1 MKGRDYYILLVDNDP
16 GHVRVAGEVFRGGQ
30 KLFYYAADGLEAMA
44 CLRSRDRLPDLILLN
59 MNMRGEQGNLLLA
72 ELKAD
77 ETLRRIPVVA
87 LSASETAREV
97 CQAYDLLANCYV
109 TKPADPNDFRRVLLV
124 LEEFWFGVAKLPGA

>member
-1 MKGRDYYILLVDNDP
+1 MKGRDYYILLVDSDP
-16 GHVRVAGEVFRGGQ
+16 GHVSVAGEVFRGGQ
-30 KLFYYAADGLEAMA
+30 KRLYHAADGLEALA

-59 MNMRGEQGNLLLA
+59 VDTRGEQGNLLLA

-87 LSASETAREV
+87 LSTSEAPRDV

-109 TKPADPNDFRRVLLV
+109 TKPADLNDFRRVLLV
-124 LEEFWFGVAKLPGA
+124 LEEFWFAVAKLPGA